1 LRILIFGASGAGTTT
16 LGKHLA
22 HQTGYVHLDADDYY
36 WLATDPPYQQKVS
49 KELRQSNLRKE
60 FLRNEHVIITGSLV
74 SWGEQWR
81 SAFDLAI
88 FIYLD
93 PDIRISR
100 LQSRE
105 RARYGDQ
112 LDHDPKIQQTHTDF
126 IAWARQYDEPDF
138 DGRSL
143 VVHEEWLSKI
153 NCPILRLD
161 GAAALNQKVEAALSA
176 IKSIN

>member
-1 LRILIFGASGAGTTT
+1 MLIFGASGSGTTT
-16 LGKHLA
+16 LGEQLA
-22 HQTGYVHLDADDYY
+22 QRTGYVHLDADDYY
-36 WLATDPPYQQKVS
+36 WVATDPPYQQKMG
-49 KELRQSNLRKE
+49 KELRQSNLKKD
-60 FLRNEHVIITGSLV
+60 FHDNEHVIITGSLV
-74 SWGEQWR
+74 SWGEEWE

-105 RARYGDQ
+105 RERYGDQ
-112 LDHDPKIQQTHTDF
+112 LDHDLKIQQTHADF
-126 IAWARQYDEPDF
+126 IAWARRYDDTDF

-143 VVHEEWLSKI
+143 VVHEEWLSKV

-161 GAAALNQKVEAALSA
+161 GAAALNQKVKEALDT
-176 IKSIN
+176 IKSMT